1 MVGSVGRLERSHPLE
16 FPMGIGGLRDEERDD
31 EQSRLRPVPAR
42 AWAQHLLRL
51 WGGHC
56 VHGLR
61 GHRLVWAITNTVLLE
76 ETRGK
81 GRVVQKNAL
90 RRMGARLDPDRHMTR
105 DELRAL
111 LQDEELAGSL
121 VHSLMTVGQG
131 IRSTPMQWAD
141 EGKKLDCAVKHL
153 SCCLLYTSPSPR
165 DRTRSRMPSSA

>member
-1 MVGSVGRLERSHPLE
+1 M
-16 FPMGIGGLRDEERDD
+16 
-31 EQSRLRPVPAR
+31 
-42 AWAQHLLRL
+42 
-51 WGGHC
+51 
-56 VHGLR
+56 HGLR

-153 SCCLLYTSPSPR
+153 SWAPPWVRPR
-165 DRTRSRMPSSA
+165 RHGSEADSAAADMARAPWCYIGENLMVEDELGYGRIPATWWTLNQRYNYDYELHLSLIHI